1 MKAKHK
7 SARTTKG
14 WRKLAPKT
22 PHERRALLARC
33 GAKAFLDPK
42 NLKFPVMAK
51 TGPCVVDCEGLRAAK
66 SRAAQYKHR
75 KVGAKAKRLGK
86 RAACHW
92 AV

>member
-1 MKAKHK
+1 MKATHK

-14 WRKLAPKT
+14 WKKRAPRT
-22 PHERRALLARC
+22 PHERRALLAHC

-51 TGPCVVDCEGLRAAK
+51 SGRCIVDCEGLRAAK
-66 SRAAQYKHR
+66 SRARQFHHA
-75 KVGAKAKRLGK
+75 KVAVKATRMGK

-92 AV
+92 TA